1 MRIPDQETIDRLLAV
16 IPERSPWGLRDHA
29 MIRLAL
35 YTGLRV
41 AELTGLTIQDVYTD
55 TPRKMLD
62 LPYKIAKGR
71 RSRRINLS
79 EKAQTAIQ
87 DLVDFLHLR
96 GLNTQPDAPILQDRR
111 HQKLPP
117 REVQRAI
124 QKYREIANLDLDI
137 TPHSLRHAF
146 ATDSTFIAP
155 RLRHRLR
162 QKGPHLHGPTAAR
175 TQRHRIHHHLPPRL
189 RSRLRK
195 NGGPLT

>member
-16 IPERSPWGLRDHA
+16 IPERSPFGLRDHA

-41 AELTGLTIQDVYTD
+41 AELTGLTIQDLYTD

-62 LPYKIAKGR
+62 LPYQIAKGR

-96 GLNTQPDAPILQDRR
+96 GLNTQPDAQSS
-111 HQKLPP
+111 K
-117 REVQRAI
+117 
-124 QKYREIANLDLDI
+124 IA
-137 TPHSLRHAF
+137 
-146 ATDSTFIAP
+146 ATKSCRPAKSNAP
-155 RLRHRLR
+155 F
-162 QKGPHLHGPTAAR
+162 KNTEKSPTS
-175 TQRHRIHHHLPPRL
+175 I
-189 RSRLRK
+189 
-195 NGGPLT
+195 

>member
-16 IPERSPWGLRDHA
+16 IPERSPFGLRDHA

-41 AELTGLTIQDVYTD
+41 AELTGLTIQDLYTD

-62 LPYKIAKGR
+62 LPYQIAKGR

-146 ATDSTFIAP
+146 ATDCA
-155 RLRHRLR
+155 
-162 QKGPHLHGPTAAR
+162 
-175 TQRHRIHHHLPPRL
+175 
-189 RSRLRK
+189 K
-195 NGGPLT
+195 NGPIFMVQRLLGHQRLESTTIYLHACEADYEKMVAR